1 MVYPTTLT
9 EDEALRKFIQ
19 EQLEKGVYFEIKVT
33 ICLTFLLYQK
43 EGWKVMPSPR
53 LSEAQ

>member
-43 EGWKVMPSPR
+43 EGQKVTPSPR
-53 LSEAQ
+53 LSKTQ